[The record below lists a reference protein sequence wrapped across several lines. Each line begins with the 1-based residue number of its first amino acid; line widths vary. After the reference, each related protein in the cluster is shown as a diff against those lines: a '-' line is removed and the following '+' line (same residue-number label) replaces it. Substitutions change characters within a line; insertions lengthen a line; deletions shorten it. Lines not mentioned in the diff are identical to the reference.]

1 MCPLFMKKYS
11 ADLDFNKYGW
21 ILNTKRQSTM
31 IVFKWKD
38 GRAYISD
45 GRVIAKRNEFKYS
58 RTVVLYFAGVHNR
71 FYMYPARISPTT
83 NLLMPPPPL
92 DHDPRSWSEYP
103 PPYFKTTIHPNKVY
117 IDITT
122 DFIFFLQNNN

>member
-1 MCPLFMKKYS
+1 MKKYS

-21 ILNTKRQSTM
+21 ILDTKSQSTM
-31 IVFKWKD
+31 VVFKWKD

-45 GRVIAKRNEFKYS
+45 GRVIAKRNDFKYS
-58 RTVVLYFAGVHNR
+58 RTVLLYFTVVHNR

-92 DHDPRSWSEYP
+92 DHDPSSWSEYP
-103 PPYFKTTIHPNKVY
+103 PKNFKTTIHPNKIY

-122 DFIFFLQNNN
+122 DFLFLLQNNN

>member
-1 MCPLFMKKYS
+1 MKKYS

-38 GRAYISD
+38 GRAYVSD
-45 GRVIAKRNEFKYS
+45 GRVVAKRNGFKYQ
-58 RTVVLYFAGVHNR
+58 RTVLLYFAGVHNR
-71 FYMYPARISPTT
+71 FYMYLARISPTT
-83 NLLMPPPPL
+83 NLLMPPPPM
-92 DHDPRSWSEYP
+92 DHDNRSRSETP
-103 PPYFKTTIHPNKVY
+103 QPYFKTTIDPNKVY

-122 DFIFFLQNNN
+122 DHIFFLQNNY

>member
-1 MCPLFMKKYS
+1 MKKYS
-11 ADLDFNKYGW
+11 ADIDFNKYGW

-31 IVFKWKD
+31 VVFKWKD
-38 GRAYISD
+38 GRAHISD

-58 RTVVLYFAGVHNR
+58 RTVAGVHNR
-71 FYMYPARISPTT
+71 FYMYPAKISPTT